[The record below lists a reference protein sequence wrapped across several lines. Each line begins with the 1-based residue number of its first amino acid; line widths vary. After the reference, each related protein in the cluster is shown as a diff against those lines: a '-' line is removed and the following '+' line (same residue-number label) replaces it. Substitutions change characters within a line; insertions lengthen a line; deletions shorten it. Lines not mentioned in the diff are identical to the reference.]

1 MLFPIGNCTDLE
13 FFQCVG
19 GFLVVGPGRKDSLLK
34 AVGYIMLSNFEPHIF
49 KEFFVRSKQG
59 RY

>member
-34 AVGYIMLSNFEPHIF
+34 AVGYINLTVLS
-49 KEFFVRSKQG
+49 KEIPPEQG
-59 RY
+59 KT